1 MKYAFGI
8 DLGTTNSCIAVKV
21 AGKPAAIIPLAD
33 GRNTLPS
40 CVMYRDGKITV
51 GYEAYKHRYD
61 VNHVVYS
68 SKRDI
73 GSDKVYTVYANGDDQ
88 PPIQITPVDVA
99 AEILKKLKADAE
111 LIYGAGF
118 ITEATITVPAY
129 FAPERRAA
137 TMLAA
142 EKAGLK
148 VVALINE
155 PTSAA
160 IAYTEGKFEPGQIL
174 VYDLGGGTF
183 DVTLLQMLQSSSELD
198 SMFDEAVNSVDA
210 MATVITSN
218 GNPRLGGDDIDE
230 LTLVESITNS
240 TPRFYEQYPELPK
253 DINFLESITQESKEK
268 LMLFI
273 EQNKKRTDLNS
284 FSTPVYMNYNGQELC
299 LQVTVTTEAYIAAF
313 NKVFEQSMALV
324 RQCLVGRDITAL
336 SKVILIGGSTKLQ
349 VLRERMSEEF
359 TQEIYM
365 ALNPDEAVALGAAVH
380 SAIQYGEVNM
390 TVTDVLPQSIGI
402 ECYSEL
408 GSIRSA
414 GRFKK
419 LITKDTPIPTSVTT
433 MVRTI
438 KPMQDTAD
446 VPIYQGEDTI
456 AANNSYIGYIHLDLT
471 PTEEIQEIMVTVVVT
486 ASGVLQAKLSSGNA
500 ETSVELQNILRPSQ
514 TTKTAADKLI
524 TRYERIL
531 SDYADQSEIFSR
543 GKALL
548 QSWKA
553 QEIPFAEVRE
563 FFTDITRGKREAAH
577 EEAQKTAQFSRAI
590 NDTRNMSS
598 ADSEEETADD
608 DQ

>member
-21 AGKPAAIIPLAD
+21 AGKPAEVITLAD
-33 GRNTLPS
+33 GRSTLPS

-73 GSDKVYTVYANGDDQ
+73 GSDKIYTVYANGDDK
-88 PPIQITPVDVA
+88 PPIQVTPIDVA

-111 LIYGAGF
+111 LIYGKDF

-129 FAPERRAA
+129 FTPERRAA
-137 TMLAA
+137 TIQAA
-142 EKAGLK
+142 EKAGIK

-155 PTSAA
+155 PTAA
-160 IAYTEGKFEPGQIL
+160 AVAYTEGKFEPGQIL

-183 DVTLLQMLQSSSELD
+183 DVTLLQMLQSNSQLD
-198 SMFDEAVNSVDA
+198 SMFGDAVDSADT
-210 MATVITSN
+210 MATVITSS

-230 LTLVESITNS
+230 LTLIEAVAFSR
-240 TPRFYEQYPELPK
+240 PLFYQQHPELPK
-253 DINFLESITQESKEK
+253 DINFLESILPESKEK
-268 LMLFI
+268 LILLI

-284 FSTPVYMNYNGQELC
+284 LTAPMYINYNGQEIC
-299 LQVTVTTEAYIAAF
+299 LQITITTEAYVAAF

-324 RQCLVGRDITAL
+324 KQCLVGRDTTSL
-336 SKVILIGGSTKLQ
+336 SKIILIGGSTKLQ
-349 VLRERMSEEF
+349 ILRDRMQEAF
-359 TQEIYM
+359 AQEIYV

-380 SAIQYGEVNM
+380 TAIQYGEVNM

-419 LITKDTPIPTSVTT
+419 LIAKDTPIPTSVTT

-471 PTEEIQEIMVTVVVT
+471 PTEDIQEIRVTVVVT
-486 ASGVLQAKLSSGNA
+486 ASGVLQAKLSAGST
-500 ETSVELQNILRPSQ
+500 ETSVELQNILRPSE
-514 TTKTAADKLI
+514 TNKTAADKLV

-531 SDYADQSEIFSR
+531 GEYKDMPGIFSR
-543 GKALL
+543 GEELL
-548 QSWKA
+548 RAWKA
-553 QEIPFAEVRE
+553 QEVPFADVRK
-563 FFTDITRGKREAAH
+563 FFTDITRERREAAQ
-577 EEAQKTAQFSRAI
+577 EEAQKTAQFSRAV
-590 NDTRNMSS
+590 NDTRSISS
-598 ADSEEETADD
+598 TEDTDEDEE
-608 DQ
+608 